1 MTRIKPNK
9 ASKGDAL
16 VPPPPPP
23 PPPADSVPADETTVN
38 PDTSSNLSDITAG
51 SDTSTLGL
59 TENPG
64 GSTENPK
71 PTTPTDSTA
80 GATAGETQSEV
91 KSEATGDNPDFATDW
106 KKLALGDDP
115 ENIDGPVSPYQ
126 LEESPATPSA
136 SSPSAA
142 GEFTGGVAVHEVP
155 SSTAP
160 EPGRDPVETGDTTP
174 NSLDAVREI
183 PAGINPEIT
192 PDTALAPHETV
203 PSPKPPTPAE
213 TDPAETDRA
222 EREKRAQ
229 ERAAAREAK
238 RKERAQNKA
247 AAKAKQAA
255 LKAEFAQIPD
265 ARRVKLT
272 LTRISPLSA
281 TKIGFLVAVAL
292 ALVQLV
298 AAGLLWIVLDMLHVF
313 SSMQGFLQALSATAL
328 VSLMDTLQLSRFL
341 ALVALNGV
349 LQILIFTVLTWLAT
363 VIYNIIARMVG
374 GLHVVLTDD

>member
-23 PPPADSVPADETTVN
+23 PDSVPADETTVN
-38 PDTSSNLSDITAG
+38 PDTSSNLSDTTAG

-126 LEESPATPSA
+126 LEESPATPAA

-213 TDPAETDRA
+213 TDPAE
-222 EREKRAQ
+222 REKRAQ
-229 ERAAAREAK
+229 ER
-238 RKERAQNKA
+238 A

>member
-16 VPPPPPP
+16 VPPP

-38 PDTSSNLSDITAG
+38 PDTSSNLSDTTAG

-59 TENPG
+59 TEAPG

-71 PTTPTDSTA
+71 PATPTDSTA
-80 GATAGETQSEV
+80 GANAGEAQSEV
-91 KSEATGDNPDFATDW
+91 KSEATDDNPDFATDW

-115 ENIDGPVSPYQ
+115 EDIDGPVSPYQ
-126 LEESPATPSA
+126 LEESPATPPA
-136 SSPSAA
+136 SSPFAA
-142 GEFTGGVAVHEVP
+142 GEFAGGVAVHEVP

-174 NSLDAVREI
+174 NSLDAVPEI

-203 PSPKPPTPAE
+203 PSPKPPT
-213 TDPAETDRA
+213 PAETDRA

>member
-1 MTRIKPNK
+1 MYKRQ
-9 ASKGDAL
+9 
-16 VPPPPPP
+16 
-23 PPPADSVPADETTVN
+23 
-38 PDTSSNLSDITAG
+38 G

-80 GATAGETQSEV
+80 GANAGETQSEV

-174 NSLDAVREI
+174 NSLDAVPEI

-213 TDPAETDRA
+213 TDPA

>member
-23 PPPADSVPADETTVN
+23 PDSVPADETTVN
-38 PDTSSNLSDITAG
+38 PDTSSNLSDTTAG

-80 GATAGETQSEV
+80 GANAGETQSEV

-174 NSLDAVREI
+174 NSLDAVPEI

-213 TDPAETDRA
+213 TDPA